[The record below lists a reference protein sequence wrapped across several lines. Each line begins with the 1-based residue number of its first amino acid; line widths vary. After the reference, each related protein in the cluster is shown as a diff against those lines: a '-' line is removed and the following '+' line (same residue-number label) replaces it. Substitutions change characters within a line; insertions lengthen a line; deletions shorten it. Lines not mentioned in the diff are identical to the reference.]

1 VKIKSTIPSLGITSD
16 SNMDKGIEKVKEI
29 EYMRLLDAPNVKTV
43 QNATDDEFGSDVDS
57 DFGLD
62 HNAIQHLTGD
72 IVDSMFGIDGNPI
85 MDIKR
90 TPRTKKKACSSRKG
104 KTRNKSKNKR

>member
-29 EYMRLLDAPNVKTV
+29 EYMRLLDAPNVKTANTI

-72 IVDSMFGIDGNPI
+72 IVDSMFGIDGS
-85 MDIKR
+85 
-90 TPRTKKKACSSRKG
+90 PRTKKSMF
-104 KTRNKSKNKR
+104 

>member
-72 IVDSMFGIDGNPI
+72 IVDSMFGIDGSPI

-90 TPRTKKKACSSRKG
+90 TPRTKKSMF
-104 KTRNKSKNKR
+104 